1 MKKIIAFVAVALSVM
16 TMSAQK
22 IKVVSG
28 DITVLKGQ
36 SELDV
41 VFDYS
46 GMGVGKFKSEEE
58 YVIKKIKDYNKKEA
72 GRGDKWAKAWV
83 EDRNSRFEPKF
94 LTLFNEH
101 ILEKINAAEDNA
113 SKAKY
118 QMIVKTI
125 WVEPGYNIGI
135 SRRPAIAN
143 FDIKV
148 IDIATKKQV
157 LFMTVKGVPGETFG
171 GYDFDTGARI
181 GECYALCGKSLAKYI
196 RKKGLK

>member
-94 LTLFNEH
+94 FAGPSGFQFY
-101 ILEKINAAEDNA
+101 ILHSQPLQHFIT
-113 SKAKY
+113 Y
-118 QMIVKTI
+118 GT
-125 WVEPGYNIGI
+125 
-135 SRRPAIAN
+135 
-143 FDIKV
+143 
-148 IDIATKKQV
+148 
-157 LFMTVKGVPGETFG
+157 
-171 GYDFDTGARI
+171 
-181 GECYALCGKSLAKYI
+181 
-196 RKKGLK
+196 